1 MIELNRVPGW
11 TFLTNHAHVLMCIS
25 ARPDIRIREV
35 AALVGITE
43 RAAQRIVAEL
53 EEQGYLSHERV
64 GRRNHYSVELER
76 PLRHPLES
84 HMDVAALVSVLGLTT

>member
-1 MIELNRVPGW
+1 MIELNRAPGW

-53 EEQGYLSHERV
+53 EDEGYLSHERV
-64 GRRNHYSVELER
+64 GRRNHYSVDVDR
-76 PLRHPLES
+76 SLRHPLEA
-84 HMDVAALVSVLGLTT
+84 HLDVESLVSVLGRTP